1 MWKALIEY
9 WPFRRSRHLLE
20 LLTMASTVR
29 LVMSPTNPRTF
40 SGPTSKVKEEDTWH
54 IGVVFQSSPGKY
66 RTVDSWNKRCD
77 TCNHHNTNN
86 IFRQSNKRLTWLNRI
101 RSSVVF
107 ELSLHSANPWNFRR
121 PEFVQK
127 RTSNFSFITKYNCVD
142 PTVSVE
148 SKIFSEEIC

>member
-40 SGPTSKVKEEDTWH
+40 SGPTSKVKEEDMWH
-54 IGVVFQSSPGKY
+54 IGVVFQSSPCKY
-66 RTVDSWNKRCD
+66 RTTILEIKDVIHVIIIIQ
-77 TCNHHNTNN
+77 T
-86 IFRQSNKRLTWLNRI
+86 IFSDNLIKGLTWLNRI

-107 ELSLHSANPWNFRR
+107 ELSLHSASPWNFRR

-142 PTVSVE
+142 PTVSVV
-148 SKIFSEEIC
+148 SKIFS